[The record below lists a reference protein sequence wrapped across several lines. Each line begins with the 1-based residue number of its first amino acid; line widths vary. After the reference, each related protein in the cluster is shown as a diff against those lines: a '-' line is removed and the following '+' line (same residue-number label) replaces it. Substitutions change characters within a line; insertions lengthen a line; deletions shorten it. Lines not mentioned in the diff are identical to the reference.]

1 MNENITAALADPV
14 EMKTLHM
21 VTADPQRTPTL
32 TMFAAPDY
40 FLFAGAPNCNTPCIT
55 VPTTPPTNTFAWNHG
70 GIQPEIATTWLGIV
84 GPGVK
89 NSSTDNTTW
98 SDHSDTR
105 PTMLALLG
113 LERPVRPRRSGDDRA
128 ISTITRFR
136 GPFGSTQGTVAK
148 LGAAYK
154 QLNAPFGAFAMNT
167 LAASTKAI
175 KSGTSSDDSRY
186 TTIENQIQ
194 SLTDQ
199 RDALA
204 TQIRDALDAAAFDND
219 SISRSQAD
227 AWIAQAQALIVQ
239 SAALAAMT

>member
-32 TMFAAPDY
+32 TMFAHPDY

-89 NSSTDNTTW
+89 NSSTDNTVW

-113 LERPVRPRRSGDDRA
+113 LNDPYVHDGRVMMSDLDRHA
-128 ISTITRFR
+128 IPWALRKH
-136 GPFGSTQGTVAK
+136 QGTVAK
-148 LGAAYK
+148 LGATYK

-175 KSGTSSDDSRY
+175 KSGTASDDSRY

-194 SLTDQ
+194 SLTDAARRAGDADPRRARRGGVRQ
-199 RDALA
+199 R
-204 TQIRDALDAAAFDND
+204 LDQQE
-219 SISRSQAD
+219 SGH